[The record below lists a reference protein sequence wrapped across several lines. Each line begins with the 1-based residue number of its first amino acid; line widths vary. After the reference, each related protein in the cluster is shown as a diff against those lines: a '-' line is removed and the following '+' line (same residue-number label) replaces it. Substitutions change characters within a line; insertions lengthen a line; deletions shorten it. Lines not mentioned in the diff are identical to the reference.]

1 MIESVNKVG
10 SLANGPI
17 LAMFL
22 LGILTRYGNEKGAIS
37 GLVVGL
43 AGNAMIWKFAPEVSW
58 LWWNVLG
65 FFVAF
70 GVGSVVSTLT
80 GGTTK
85 DLTGLVWYRGVE
97 KEFNYE
103 VNWPKRYGIMVA
115 YSGGMIALCMGVSAW
130 L

>member
-1 MIESVNKVG
+1 MKV
-10 SLANGPI
+10 SEFRKRSY
-17 LAMFL
+17 MVSTQ
-22 LGILTRYGNEKGAIS
+22 TRATTRR
-37 GLVVGL
+37 
-43 AGNAMIWKFAPEVSW
+43 GNAILWKFAPDVSW

-70 GVGSVVSTLT
+70 GVGALVSLWT
-80 GGTTK
+80 GGNTK

-115 YSGGMIALCMGVSAW
+115 YSGGMIALCAGLSTW

>member
-1 MIESVNKVG
+1 M
-10 SLANGPI
+10 
-17 LAMFL
+17 
-22 LGILTRYGNEKGAIS
+22 
-37 GLVVGL
+37 
-43 AGNAMIWKFAPEVSW
+43 
-58 LWWNVLG
+58 
-65 FFVAF
+65 AF
-70 GVGSVVSTLT
+70 GVGSVVSKLT